1 MKSRYFFEIAYNG
14 TAHSG
19 WQKQP
24 NAPSIQQEIESLLSK
39 LYQEDILIMGCGR
52 TDAGVHAS
60 QYFFHADI
68 NYSIEKEKL
77 LYKLNRMSGD
87 YIAFFD
93 IIKVADDA
101 HTRFNA
107 NQRSY
112 VYQLTTHK
120 DPFSTSFYLG
130 DSRKFNLSKLN
141 QAALVLLNHK
151 AFYPFCKTHADVKT
165 YNCDL
170 TRSEWIQ
177 TNKTSYEYHVSANR
191 FLRGMVR
198 LIVGM
203 CLNYMNDLITLDE
216 IKEAL
221 EKQER
226 LPKDLSVPP
235 NGLYLNEVKYPKE
248 VFSKEEKQT

>member
-14 TAHSG
+14 SAHNG

-24 NAPSIQQEIESLLSK
+24 NAPTIQEDIEKLLSK
-39 LYQEDILIMGCGR
+39 LYQEEIQIMGCGR
-52 TDAGVHAS
+52 TDTGVHAS

-68 NYSIEKEKL
+68 NDSIEQEKL

-87 YIAFFD
+87 HLAFFNM
-93 IIKVADDA
+93 IKVAHDA

-107 NQRSY
+107 TQRSY
-112 VYQLTTHK
+112 VYQLTTSK
-120 DPFSTSFYLG
+120 DPFSSSLYLG
-130 DSRKFNLSKLN
+130 DSRKFDLSKLN
-141 QAALVLLNHK
+141 QAALVLLEYK
-151 AFYPFCKTHADVKT
+151 AFYPFCKSHSDVKT
-165 YNCDL
+165 FNCNL

-177 TNKTSYEYHVSANR
+177 TNKTSYEYHISANR

-203 CLNYMNDLITLDE
+203 CFNYMNDLITIDE
-216 IKEAL
+216 IKSAL

-235 NGLYLNEVKYPKE
+235 TGLYLNEVKYPE
-248 VFSKEEKQT
+248 EIFSKEDKQT

>member
-1 MKSRYFFEIAYNG
+1 LKSRFFFEIAYNG
-14 TAHSG
+14 VAHSG

-24 NAPSIQQEIESLLSK
+24 NAPSIQEDIETLLSK
-39 LYQEDILIMGCGR
+39 LYQEDIRIMGCGR

-68 NYSIEKEKL
+68 EDSIQKEKL

-87 YIAFFD
+87 HLAFFD
-93 IIKVADDA
+93 VLKVVDDA
-101 HTRFNA
+101 HTRFQA
-107 NQRSY
+107 TQRSY
-112 VYQLTTHK
+112 VYQLTTNK

-130 DSRKFNLSKLN
+130 DSRKFDLSKLN
-141 QAALVLLNHK
+141 QAAQVLLDYN

-165 YNCDL
+165 YKCYL
-170 TRSEWIQ
+170 TKSEWIK
-177 TNKTSYEYHVSANR
+177 TNKASYEYHVSANR

-203 CLNYMNDLITLDE
+203 CLNYMNDLITIDE
-216 IKEAL
+216 IKVAL
-221 EKQER
+221 KKQER

-235 NGLYLNEVKYPKE
+235 TGLYLNEVKYPQE
-248 VFSKEEKQT
+248 VFNREHKLT